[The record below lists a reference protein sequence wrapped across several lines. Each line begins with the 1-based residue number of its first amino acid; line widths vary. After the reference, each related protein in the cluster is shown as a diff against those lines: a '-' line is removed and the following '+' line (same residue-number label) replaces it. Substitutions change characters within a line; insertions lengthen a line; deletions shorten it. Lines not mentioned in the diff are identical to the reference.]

1 MPQESDKSHLRRA
14 ERAPLKAAVS
24 FRAPG
29 GRVAYGW
36 SRDVS
41 LKGVYVHTD
50 ERERIG
56 TLCRLRITIRGPEG
70 VVRVELE
77 GQVARYDGD
86 GIAFQFDALP
96 EAAHAVL
103 AGVVEAHLRAELKPA
118 PEQPAPAPAP
128 APAAPAGSG
137 ARR

>member
-1 MPQESDKSHLRRA
+1 MPQEPDKSRMRRA

-24 FRAPG
+24 FRPPG

-56 TLCRLRITIRGPEG
+56 TLCRLRLTIRGPEG
-70 VVRVELE
+70 IVRVELE

-96 EAAHAVL
+96 EDVRAVIGGL
-103 AGVVEAHLRAELKPA
+103 VEAHLRAELGPAEPDPA
-118 PEQPAPAPAP
+118 PTPAT
-128 APAAPAGSG
+128 PAGSG
-137 ARR
+137 APR

>member
-1 MPQESDKSHLRRA
+1 MPQESDKSRLRRA

-24 FRAPG
+24 FRPPG

-36 SRDVS
+36 ARDVS
-41 LKGVYVHTD
+41 VKGIYVHTD

-56 TLCRLRITIRGPEG
+56 TLCRLRVTIRGAEG

-77 GQVARYDGD
+77 GQVARYDSD

-96 EAAHAVL
+96 EETHAL
-103 AGVVEAHLRAELKPA
+103 IAGVVEAHLQAELAPGA
-118 PEQPAPAPAP
+118 PEPFPK
-128 APAAPAGSG
+128 APAG
-137 ARR
+137 ATPIR

>member
-1 MPQESDKSHLRRA
+1 MPQEPDKSHMRRA

-24 FRAPG
+24 FRAAG

-41 LKGVYVHTD
+41 LKGLYVHTD

-56 TLCRLRITIRGPEG
+56 TLCRLRLTIRGPEG
-70 VVRVELE
+70 IVRVELE

-96 EAAHAVL
+96 DDVHAVI
-103 AGVVEAHLRAELKPA
+103 AGVVEAHLHAALGPA
-118 PEQPAPAPAP
+118 QPDPAPAPAT
-128 APAAPAGSG
+128 PAGSG
-137 ARR
+137 ARS